1 MCPYYFYSTNTT
13 ILTEQTSCINCY
25 SSCVA
30 SCTTVQVCLLTFGG
44 AAAVGLLCGGG
55 IVRVEG
61 LGVVRGGGV
70 ACMVL
75 GSGGLT

>member
-1 MCPYYFYSTNTT
+1 MCCQLYYSFY
-13 ILTEQTSCINCY
+13 LY
-25 SSCVA
+25 
-30 SCTTVQVCLLTFGG
+30 CTTVQVCLLTFGG

-75 GSGGLT
+75 GLGGLT